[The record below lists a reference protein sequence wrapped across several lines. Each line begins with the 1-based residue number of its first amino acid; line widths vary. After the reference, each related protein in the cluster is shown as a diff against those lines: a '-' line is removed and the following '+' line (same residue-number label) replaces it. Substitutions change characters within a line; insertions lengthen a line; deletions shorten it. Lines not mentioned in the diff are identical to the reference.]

1 MDVAKLVSFPG
12 ELGFALNKKVISTG
26 LLNGGIKGQFNWGE
40 LNGRKKD
47 YSFENKYIEACI
59 NFQVIL
65 NTWINRNFKFEKF
78 RPYAFVGVGVIK
90 YRTILRNGDGNI
102 VSSYGYNNGHG
113 TIYNEGEEP
122 EKGTRM
128 TELIFPIGGGV
139 NYRLNDVLL
148 LELELSTR
156 YINSDKLDAKVA
168 MKDDKYIFFSVGIT
182 YLFQEKEFLS
192 NILSK

>member
-1 MDVAKLVSFPG
+1 
-12 ELGFALNKKVISTG
+12 
-26 LLNGGIKGQFNWGE
+26 
-40 LNGRKKD
+40 
-47 YSFENKYIEACI
+47 
-59 NFQVIL
+59 
-65 NTWINRNFKFEKF
+65 
-78 RPYAFVGVGVIK
+78 
-90 YRTILRNGDGNI
+90 
-102 VSSYGYNNGHG
+102 
-113 TIYNEGEEP
+113 
-122 EKGTRM
+122 M